1 MLDGSWLMA
10 QGSWLMAK
18 GSQGRLVS
26 FTTTPTQARKHGKT
40 VLGQIRYKNQN
51 RTPKHMF
58 EKKLARKGK
67 QIKEYA
73 KQRFLGKSGKSTVE
87 KQPTTFLKRRKETPL
102 PNNARREMQQRLVN
116 PGILHA
122 VVAIFFYLH
131 LL

>member
-1 MLDGSWLMA
+1 
-10 QGSWLMAK
+10 
-18 GSQGRLVS
+18 
-26 FTTTPTQARKHGKT
+26 
-40 VLGQIRYKNQN
+40 
-51 RTPKHMF
+51 MF